1 MIMISIGA
9 FAGAAHAQFTVNITG
24 PGYPRAS
31 APASFTMHAST
42 SLPPSQISKLV
53 YYRNDVPYKSYVAA
67 PFDLDQEVG
76 QDTYTYRARVYNTSG
91 VSVDSSTIKIEVYTP
106 RIYKMGSDD
115 NPKGAPTTQGPDA
128 NQDHT
133 DDIEAALAYL
143 ASFTDGGTLLFP
155 CKLPS
160 GAAFSVYNIRRTI
173 SIPPNVTLQGES
185 SEAFG
190 KCRIYWHDVDWDPDN
205 DPKIEHTPDHCY
217 DNPDD
222 GTNELTDNPMFKIVG
237 GKSHVR
243 FKDLWLYSRS
253 SGRNCYPRY
262 DWDRI
267 DDEGTAAIQMNTD
280 DYEGAGHI
288 TDVIFENVAI
298 NNFTHGIE
306 AVSGGLSTYEISG
319 IKIRGYRAEANHRQL
334 YIDCKRAYD
343 WDVQNLNLSGMMQ
356 TQGAVEILNAGR
368 PPGYTGEN
376 GKLKFL
382 ELNCNG
388 SADRLH
394 PPAFCVQVTKH
405 SGLYFRQLHHEGTPQ
420 AIIVQNNPDTNP
432 DPIVFESSV
441 ATGEFYDDSMK
452 LYLIGNTVFAAPEV
466 AQPLLDNGRLRFF
479 GEGASSTLMDCGD
492 IHWDITDHDPRRF
505 IYSFN
510 MIFTHSER
518 NRASFFAQDLAGNKF
533 TKAHTYCSQGVSGLP
548 NVNEIGGDY
557 FDSGIM
563 PTEAETQT
571 QTERLYSNVLN
582 ASTPCP
588 MLPFPSTEKDIAL
601 CLEQMMDYNDA
612 SPDNGGT
619 VYIDGQFTVNR
630 TVNVPS
636 GAQIIGSPTA
646 QLTLDVPNAPGV
658 PDPLFQID
666 LPVVG
671 VVSEFRVSGI
681 AIRNLKLKP
690 FQSSPT
696 GTGIAMIG
704 LPGAGVGGSSDI
716 HFSGLT
722 IEGFTTG
729 LYGGVYNSS
738 SGSPMIDGVSLK
750 NMSFLNNGTAVKVY
764 SQNLSNWNVMN
775 LNISSSIDGAIGW
788 NQLYGGHQGLQGV
801 SCQGAPGYMMSD
813 CIRLQMVGNFYLT
826 DLKQNQVT
834 NGLTVGENGSPFGD
848 YPWVA
853 PQYANLTVRN
863 SDFTSSSTTIGR
875 VNLIGKAFIVSLNNK
890 YSNGN
895 FSVGSAFQGN
905 QSRVTYCGDNYN
917 GGTPYAGL
925 AERHPNLVVGAPTL
939 TRVSCGTRPMP
950 WDDVVRFGSTD
961 GDKPLVGNFY
971 DDLREDYVIYRS
983 GAPSQFLIRQ
993 ASAPP
998 NTLPATS
1005 TINWGIAEDIPMIGR
1020 FYPNTR
1026 AQIVIWRPSTGD
1038 FWAYDPNTTNSY
1050 AWHWGMSGDVP
1061 FVGNFMAESGPGIT
1075 GNKDEVAVYR
1085 KTDKTFYIFN
1095 PRSGESWAR
1104 TTSAPDDS
1112 TIQVGDFSGS
1122 GYDQI
1127 AQYHQGV
1134 WDILD
1139 PRTGS
1144 TTTGYLGGQ
1153 AGDIPVAGKYL
1164 TGPCTQLAVWRPT
1177 VQPGGGEPDRSEFII
1192 DDPPFNCSIYNRG
1205 TSMIWGSNNEF
1216 ISTGQYPDDIPLT
1229 INTADGSLRRPTVY
1243 RPTQGVFTISLSK
1256 GQWWVH
1262 DAF

>member
-1 MIMISIGA
+1 MTKNACFRRSGFLHRLLMIMISIGA

-53 YYRNDVPYKSYVAA
+53 FYRNDVPYKSFVAA

-106 RIYKMGSDD
+106 RIYKMGGPNSGGPSTD
-115 NPKGAPTTQGPDA
+115 GPDA

-133 DDIEAALAYL
+133 DDIKAALAYL

-160 GAAFSVYNIRRTI
+160 GAAFSVYNIRETI
-173 SIPPNVTLQGES
+173 NIPPNVTLQGES

-222 GTNELTDNPMFKIVG
+222 GIYELTDMPMFKIVG
-237 GKSHVR
+237 GKSRVR

-262 DWDRI
+262 DWYRI

-280 DYEGAGHI
+280 DWEGAGNI
-288 TDVIFENVAI
+288 SDVIFENVAI

-306 AVSGGLSTYEISG
+306 AISGGLSTYEISG

-334 YIDCKRAYD
+334 YIDSRRAYD
-343 WDVQNLNLSGMMQ
+343 WDVQNLNLSGMME

-394 PPAFCVQVTKH
+394 PPAFCVQVAKH
-405 SGLYFRQLHHEGTPQ
+405 SGLYFRQLHHEGTNQ
-420 AIIVQNNPDTNP
+420 AIIVQNIPDTNP

-563 PTEAETQT
+563 PTEAVSTME
-571 QTERLYSNVLN
+571 TERLYSNVLD

-588 MLPFPSTEKDIAL
+588 LLPSSTEKDIAL
-601 CLEQMMDYNDA
+601 CLEQMMDYNETT
-612 SPDNGGT
+612 PNNGGA
-619 VYIDGQFTVNR
+619 VYIDGSFTVYR
-630 TVNVPS
+630 TVNVPRGS
-636 GAQIIGSPTA
+636 QIIGSPTA
-646 QLTLDVPNAPGV
+646 QLTLNATNV
-658 PDPLFQID
+658 PLFQID

-671 VVSEFRVSGI
+671 VFSEFRVSGI

-704 LPGAGVGGSSDI
+704 LPGGGVGGSSDI

-729 LYGGVYNSS
+729 LYGGVYDSS
-738 SGSPMIDGVSLK
+738 SGSPMIDGFSLK
-750 NMSFLNNGTAVKVY
+750 NSSFLNNGTAVRVY
-764 SQNLSNWNVMN
+764 SQNASNWNVMN
-775 LNISSSIDGAIGW
+775 LSMSSSTYGATGW

-801 SCQGAPGYMMSD
+801 SCQGAPLYKMED
-813 CIRLQMVGNFYLT
+813 CVRLQMVGNFYLT

-848 YPWVA
+848 FPWVA

-863 SDFTSSSTTIGR
+863 SDFTSSLTTIGR

-890 YSNGN
+890 YSD
-895 FSVGSAFQGN
+895 FSAGSTYQGN
-905 QSRVTYCGDNYN
+905 LSRVTYCGDTYS

-925 AERHPNLVVGAPTL
+925 AERHPNLVVGVPTL
-939 TRVSCGTRPMP
+939 TRVSCGIRPMP

-1038 FWAYDPNTTNSY
+1038 FWAYDPNTTNQY
-1050 AWHWGMSGDVP
+1050 TWHWGMSGDVP
-1061 FVGNFMAESGPGIT
+1061 FIGNFLNESGSVS

-1085 KTDKTFYIFN
+1085 PGSGGGTFYILN
-1095 PRSGESWAR
+1095 PRSGTWDGFA
-1104 TTSAPDDS
+1104 TTADPTSQ
-1112 TIQVGDFSGS
+1112 IQVGDFRNL

-1127 AQYHQGV
+1127 AQVKAVGPNLV
-1134 WDILD
+1134 WKIVD
-1139 PRTGS
+1139 PRPPYS
-1144 TTTGYLGGQ
+1144 TSTVNFGLP
-1153 AGDIPVAGKYL
+1153 GDVPVAGKYL
-1164 TGPCTQLAVWRPT
+1164 TGACTQVGVWRPST
-1177 VQPGGGEPDRSEFII
+1177 QEFLVADAVLSCGTRSM
-1192 DDPPFNCSIYNRG
+1192 
-1205 TSMIWGSNNEF
+1205 SMIWGSNNDF
-1216 ISTGQYPDDIPLT
+1216 GPTQWPDDIPLT
-1229 INTADGSLRRPTVY
+1229 ITADGSIRRPAAF
-1243 RPTQGVFTISLSK
+1243 RLTQGVFPISLSK